1 MAILPLQ
8 LARVS
13 NLTRYSITERA
24 VSGTQAKLLAV
35 QNELSTGKRL
45 NTPSDDPGDAAVV
58 QQLQKTLEQR
68 KAYADNISQAQGQ
81 LGEVDAT
88 LGDLTE
94 LLKQA
99 QTIASANVGSDV
111 TADQRAAA
119 AAVVQSLYTQ
129 AVSLGN
135 KGLNGT
141 YLSAGDKAPDPP
153 FVPTAGGVRFVG
165 SAEVLAN
172 RVDEN
177 TDLAFQVDGADVFG
191 ALSTRVQ
198 GTADL
203 TPGLSLQTRLA
214 DLRGAGGAGGRPGPV
229 LLGNGTATKLVDLSK
244 ADTVGDVLNA
254 INAAGL
260 GGITAAIAPGG
271 GINLTTVAGDDITV
285 SDVGG
290 GTTAADLGVLRTAGA
305 GAGAPLNGQPVK

>member
-1 MAILPLQ
+1 MAIVPVQ

-13 NLTRYSITERA
+13 NTLRTTVSTGQITR
-24 VSGTQAKLLAV
+24 TQQELLKV

-68 KAYADNISQAQGQ
+68 KAYADNITQAQGQ

-111 TADQRAAA
+111 TADQRAGA
-119 AAVVQSLYTQ
+119 AAVVQSLYQQ

-135 KGLNGT
+135 KQLNGT
-141 YLSAGDKAPDPP
+141 YLFAGDKATDPP
-153 FVPTAGGVRFVG
+153 FVATAGGVKFVG
-165 SAEVLAN
+165 SADVLAN

-177 TDLAFQVDGADVFG
+177 TDLAFQVDGADAFG

-203 TPGLSLQTRLA
+203 TPGLSPQTRLA
-214 DLRGAGGAGGRPGPV
+214 DLRGADGAGVRLGPV

-244 ADTVGDVLNA
+244 ADTVGDVLTA

-260 GGITAAIAPGG
+260 GGITAAVAPGG
-271 GINLTTVAGDDITV
+271 GINLTTTGGDDITV
-285 SDVGG
+285 
-290 GTTAADLGVLRTAGA
+290 
-305 GAGAPLNGQPVK
+305 